1 VLSRLWLP
9 LALHRKCPNFLQHA
23 VGEYFIKG
31 RRKTRSE
38 ITAQR
43 QEHEKTKRLTR
54 GLAYTGATSAMS
66 VQEVCQDT
74 IDCDYPTLTLGA
86 DKAVSSAGRRTAW
99 SKPLTFR
106 SFQRC
111 PATSTTEL
119 SKPFLQFPLYC
130 SLHWVTPVHVLGG
143 DLICTIY
150 IWDAESTWRSVSC
163 TPVGGRGAKKPT
175 RGFKVCTQI
184 W

>member
-1 VLSRLWLP
+1 VNRYVLSRLWLP

-130 SLHWVTPVHVLGG
+130 SLH
-143 DLICTIY
+143 
-150 IWDAESTWRSVSC
+150 
-163 TPVGGRGAKKPT
+163 
-175 RGFKVCTQI
+175 
-184 W
+184 